1 MSLIYLVIVLALMQ
15 FFFFGIS
22 VGRAREKYNVKAP
35 ATTGNEIFERY
46 FRVQMNTLELLAM
59 FIPAILIAAQ
69 FWSPLYIAI
78 IGLIYF
84 IGRIVYFNQYVT
96 SPDKRTLG
104 FALSMLPI
112 VILLIASLVGIVKSL
127 L

>member
-1 MSLIYLVIVLALMQ
+1 MQ
-15 FFFFGIS
+15 FFFFGFS

-46 FRVQMNTLELLAM
+46 FRVQMNTLELLVM

-69 FWSPLYIAI
+69 FWSPTIMAI

-84 IGRIVYFNQYVT
+84 VGRIVYFKQYVANPG
-96 SPDKRTLG
+96 SRTLG

-112 VILLIASLVGIVKSL
+112 VILFIASLIGIIKSL